1 MLPTNPTNPTNPAN
15 PTPPAPHTV
24 SRRAMLGLAS
34 AAAAGVTL
42 APFGRAHASR
52 LASGHTSAH
61 TNSNQ
66 AGQPQGADLQG
77 AGFYRTRLGEFDL
90 FLISDGAFLISDA
103 SAILASNA
111 PPAAYDAALRRA
123 FLKPDAIMGQVNALL
138 IRTPDA
144 VVLIDTGCG
153 ELFGPATGKLLPN
166 LARAGFKPSDI
177 DAVILTHAHP
187 DHHGGLLNA
196 ATAAAFSKARFVA
209 SRIEHDFWTGPA
221 PDFSRSL
228 LPRESIDQMIQGA
241 NAAFATM
248 KPRLDLIADKDQIAP
263 GINAMLLGGH
273 TPGHLGLRIA
283 SGSEEL
289 LYVSDLI
296 INASLGMAHPEWH
309 VAFDLDPAEGSKVR
323 RATLERIAAD
333 RAKIAGSHLPFPALG
348 HVRSEDRAFEFVP
361 SSWTW

>member
-1 MLPTNPTNPTNPAN
+1 MMPNISKIPNLPQG
-15 PTPPAPHTV
+15 PHTPTHAV
-24 SRRAMLGLAS
+24 AHAELGLSRRSWLGLAG
-34 AAAAGVTL
+34 AAAAGVAL
-42 APFGRAHASR
+42 SPAHASR
-52 LASGHTSAH
+52 AH
-61 TNSNQ
+61 TI
-66 AGQPQGADLQG
+66 AHTIAQPAPDTSDLQG

-111 PPAAYDAALRRA
+111 QPADYDAALRRA

-153 ELFGPATGKLLPN
+153 ELFGPSTGKLLPN
-166 LARAGFKPSDI
+166 LARAGFKPSEI
-177 DAVILTHAHP
+177 DAVVLTHAHP
-187 DHHGGLLNA
+187 DHHGGLLNG
-196 ATAAAFSKARFVA
+196 ATAAALTNARFFA

-241 NAAFATM
+241 NAAFATV

-296 INASLGMAHPEWH
+296 INAPLGMAHPEWH
-309 VAFDLDPAEGSKVR
+309 VAFDLDPAEGSRVR
-323 RATLERIAAD
+323 RATLERIASD
-333 RAKIAGSHLPFPALG
+333 RARIAGSHLPFPALG
-348 HVRSEDRAFEFVP
+348 HVRAQDRAFEFVP